1 MLSYYEKLVNYW
13 RKGNITDA
21 LKYFDKCKE
30 EGLLAQ
36 EEIEK
41 LEKIIPDKWEQLEGE
56 LEDNPEIIFNFY
68 EALKKSTSW
77 DDNTISKKL
86 RIRMADIKNIQNLK
100 KSRSKK
106 VGNKIVLEL
115 IRGVRKKYPL

>member
-1 MLSYYEKLVNYW
+1 MLSYYEKLLNYW

-56 LEDNPEIIFNFY
+56 LEDNPKVIFNFY
-68 EALKKSTSW
+68 EALKKSTNW
-77 DDNTISKKL
+77 NDNTMCKKL
-86 RIRMADIKNIQNLK
+86 RISMADIMNIQNLK
-100 KSRSKK
+100 KPRYKK
-106 VGNKIVLEL
+106 VGTQIVLEL
-115 IRGVRKKYPL
+115 IRGVSKN

>member
-1 MLSYYEKLVNYW
+1 MIPDLVDRRKEMLSYYEKLVNYW

-21 LKYFDKCKE
+21 LKCFDKWKE

-56 LEDNPEIIFNFY
+56 LEDNPEVIFNFY
-68 EALKKSTSW
+68 EALKKSTNW
-77 DDNTISKKL
+77 NDNFLNVKFSTL
-86 RIRMADIKNIQNLK
+86 F
-100 KSRSKK
+100 
-106 VGNKIVLEL
+106 
-115 IRGVRKKYPL
+115 